1 MTTWAFCDETGEIQE
16 RRFVGS
22 ERLAKLNARGLTL
35 IEGGELNPLSQ
46 RVDVE
51 ALAAAGKNANPAD
64 FVVTRPDA
72 AERLLGRQVEL
83 VARRAMTDHQ
93 RVRQLLS
100 DLEAADRMMQQG
112 ELSSAEMATLQ
123 KFRVR

>member
-51 ALAAAGKNANPAD
+51 ALAAANPAD